1 VSTAPLVLLALALLL
16 APGEGAARGRTRA
29 LLGSGTAERGDR
41 LAAAAPVLVAGLLG
55 AAVALGVGGVA
66 GALGGVGV
74 AVGARVGMR
83 RLGAE
88 RAAPVDPLA
97 VAGTFDLLAACLR
110 SGLPVATAVQV
121 VAPTAPQAVA
131 FVLRHAG
138 ELLTLGAEPEA
149 AWAAAERAGVLVT
162 GPLGL
167 CFLPAF
173 LCLGVVPVVLGL
185 AGSVL
190 PGGIGG

>member
-1 VSTAPLVLLALALLL
+1 MSTAPLVLLALALLL